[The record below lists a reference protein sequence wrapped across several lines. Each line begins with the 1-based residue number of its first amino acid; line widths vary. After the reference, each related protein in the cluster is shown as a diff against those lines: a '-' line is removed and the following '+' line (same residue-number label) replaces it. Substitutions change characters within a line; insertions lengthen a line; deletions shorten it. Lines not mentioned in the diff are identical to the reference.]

1 MKNKEIYVAGL
12 VLGILSI
19 IFTFTSLIIG
29 GILGIVGINLN
40 VKNKR
45 IKKTTLGLVLSII
58 GLALCVNRL
67 LLIILLMFSA
77 I

>member
-12 VLGILSI
+12 VLGFLSI

>member
-67 LLIILLMFSA
+67 LLIILLMFST